1 MEEKKEYII
10 PDVEIVKFEVSIAIL
25 QMSQGGE
32 WE

>member
-1 MEEKKEYII
+1 MEEKKEYIT
-10 PDVEIVKFEVSIAIL
+10 PDVEIIKFENSIAIL